1 MEEILHRAE
10 LGWGA
15 GVGWI
20 AVRIES
26 ALIADADAVGVV
38 MLGVGA
44 DF

>member
-10 LGWGA
+10 LGGGA
-15 GVGWI
+15 GVGRV
-20 AVRIES
+20 AVLVKS
-26 ALIADADAVGVV
+26 ALISDADAVGVV